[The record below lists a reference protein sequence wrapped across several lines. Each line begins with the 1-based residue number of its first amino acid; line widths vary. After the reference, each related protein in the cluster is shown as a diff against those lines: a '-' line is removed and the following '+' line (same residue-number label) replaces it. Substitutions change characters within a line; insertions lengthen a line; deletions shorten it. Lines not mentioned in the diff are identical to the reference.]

1 MSVIYPPPNDPPL
14 YTFHNSHCSGAVCA
28 DNGRFDRCES
38 LWLHAL
44 ELRQLNK
51 LSVQRDLLRFAQ
63 VFSQMIHVGAATLR
77 LQNVLT
83 VLRSCICELRINQH
97 KFVEPGPKDD
107 LKVVTEEY
115 EANIITALYLCTIIS
130 KLLQQGGV
138 AAAAAVAGAAA
149 SPHIS
154 PGSSPNSGKLPKS
167 ERMASYKLVYE
178 LAAMRLT
185 MRNGHTLLHLAVD
198 GATPVDDFH
207 ISDVCRFPCADTIRL
222 LLMCG
227 ARVNE
232 FDCDRNSP
240 LHVLTSTVRVDM
252 CTFCMRIGL
261 LIGLD
266 RSHSCNAPA
275 SRPPNRSRWPR
286 RLPTS
291 SFRPAFIWMR
301 LTTMA

>member
-1 MSVIYPPPNDPPL
+1 MFVRINIVVILLKRPPTRTGRSPHL
-14 YTFHNSHCSGAVCA
+14 THLSGLSCSGAVCA

-77 LQNVLT
+77 LPNVLT
-83 VLRSCICELRINQH
+83 VLRACIAELRINQH

-115 EANIITALYLCTIIS
+115 ESNIITALYLCTIIS
-130 KLLQQGGV
+130 KLLQQGADGGG
-138 AAAAAVAGAAA
+138 AGA
-149 SPHIS
+149 SQPTG
-154 PGSSPNSGKLPKS
+154 PGSPNSGRLPKS
-167 ERMASYKLVYE
+167 ERMASYQLVYE

-185 MRNGHTLLHLAVD
+185 MRNGYTLLHLAVD

-207 ISDVCRFPCADTIRL
+207 ISDVCRFPCPDTIRL

-227 ARVNE
+227 ARVNV
-232 FDCDRNSP
+232 FNGDRNTP
-240 LHVLTSTVRVDM
+240 LHVLTSTVRARVPS
-252 CTFCMRIGL
+252 L
-261 LIGLD
+261 
-266 RSHSCNAPA
+266 H
-275 SRPPNRSRWPR
+275 
-286 RLPTS
+286 
-291 SFRPAFIWMR
+291 
-301 LTTMA
+301 